1 MRRWL
6 AIAGL
11 ALGLLTVPVRAQRRG
26 GMSGGSAGRGGFV
39 ARGMVSS
46 GRGSFV
52 GAPRAGVRVG
62 AGFRPPGFFPNRF
75 GPNRFGPNRFFH
87 GYPLGYF
94 GGYYGYPL
102 FSAYPGFY
110 ADYPYPATVDSY
122 PGYSTS
128 ASYFDPNEQF
138 EQSEV
143 ERLENEVDELRAERA
158 ERAAG
163 STASGEAPRRETEP
177 QPTTVLVFRDQH
189 TEEVGNYAIVGPT
202 LWIFTEQQARKV
214 PIASLDLAA
223 TKKANDERGVDFRL
237 PE

>member
-11 ALGLLTVPVRAQRRG
+11 ALGLLTVPVQAQRRG

-39 ARGMVSS
+39 ARGTVSS

-52 GAPRAGVRVG
+52 GAPRAGVRFG
-62 AGFRPPGFFPNRF
+62 TGFRPPGFF
-75 GPNRFGPNRFFH
+75 PNRFGPNRFFH

-102 FSAYPGFY
+102 FSTYPGFY
-110 ADYPYPATVDSY
+110 ADYPYAAVDSY

-138 EQSEV
+138 EQSQV
-143 ERLENEVDELRAERA
+143 ERLEQEVDELRAERD
-158 ERAAG
+158 AG

-202 LWIFTEQQARKV
+202 LWIFTAQQARKV
-214 PIASLDLAA
+214 PIDSLDIAA
-223 TKKANDERGVDFRL
+223 TKKANDDRGVDFRL
-237 PE
+237 PQ

>member
-26 GMSGGSAGRGGFV
+26 GMSVGSAGRGGSV
-39 ARGMVSS
+39 ARGTFTS
-46 GRGSFV
+46 GRGSFL
-52 GAPRAGVRVG
+52 GAPRAGVRFG
-62 AGFRPPGFFPNRF
+62 TGFRPPVFFPNHF

-102 FSAYPGFY
+102 LSTYPGFY
-110 ADYPYPATVDSY
+110 SDYPYPAVDSY
-122 PGYSTS
+122 PGYNTS
-128 ASYFDPNEQF
+128 ASYFNPDEQF
-138 EQSEV
+138 EQSQV
-143 ERLENEVDELRAERA
+143 ERLEHEVDELRAERD
-158 ERAAG
+158 AG
-163 STASGEAPRRETEP
+163 STAPGDAPRRETEP

-189 TEEVGNYAIVGPT
+189 TEEVENYAIVGPT

-214 PIASLDLAA
+214 PLDSLDIAA
-223 TKKANDERGVDFRL
+223 TKKANDDRGLDFRL

>member
-26 GMSGGSAGRGGFV
+26 GMSVGSAGRGGFV

-46 GRGSFV
+46 GGGSFV

-62 AGFRPPGFFPNRF
+62 AGFRPPGFF
-75 GPNRFGPNRFFH
+75 PNRFGPNRFFH

-110 ADYPYPATVDSY
+110 ADYPDPATVDSY

-138 EQSEV
+138 EQSQV
-143 ERLENEVDELRAERA
+143 ERLEQEVDELRA

-214 PIASLDLAA
+214 PIDSLDIAA
-223 TKKANDERGVDFRL
+223 TKKANDDRGVDFRL